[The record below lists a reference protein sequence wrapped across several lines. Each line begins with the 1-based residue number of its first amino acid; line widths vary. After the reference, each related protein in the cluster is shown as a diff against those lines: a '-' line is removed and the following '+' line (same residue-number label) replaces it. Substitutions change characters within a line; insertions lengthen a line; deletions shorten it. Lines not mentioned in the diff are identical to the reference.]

1 MKRPNSTPAQA
12 LTDDNLAA
20 IERLRSRFARLPDQ
34 RMAGRVEH
42 RLDEV
47 LLIAFCSI
55 LSDNDA
61 YTDMEAF
68 ARSQMVWLRTFLPL
82 INGAPSHDVFRNV
95 FMALQPQALL
105 NILSEWCGEL
115 AGEHVVIDGKALR
128 GTAAT
133 ATGKSMV
140 HVLRA
145 WVHAAGISAGHVV
158 CSEKSNELE
167 ALPRLLEALMLKGAT
182 VTIDAMGCHPDI
194 AEQIHLA
201 GGDYVLALKG
211 NQKGAHEAV
220 SEHFAGIDALAE
232 AEAGSVPATHQSATT
247 MELSHGR
254 FEWRV
259 CTVTEDLAWFHKSW
273 KWLGLRSVLRVR
285 RTTHRGSVREALS
298 EETHYYLSSLPA
310 HATRLAAFVRHHW
323 SVENSCHYVLD
334 VTFSEDHCQVRDR
347 CAAHNLCI
355 LRELTGRV
363 LRHHP
368 AQKSLRA
375 KRKLAALDGDFRLSL
390 LAHIPQN
397 SHA

>member
-1 MKRPNSTPAQA
+1 MKRPNATPVQT
-12 LTDDNLAA
+12 LSDDNLAA
-20 IERLRSRFARLPDQ
+20 IERLRRRFARLPDQ
-34 RMAGRVEH
+34 RMPGRVEH

-105 NILSEWCGEL
+105 NILCEWCGEL
-115 AGEHVVIDGKALR
+115 AGRHVVIDGKALR

-133 ATGKSMV
+133 ATGKSMG

-145 WVHAAGISAGHVV
+145 WVHEAGISAGHVV

-167 ALPRLLEALMLKGAT
+167 ALPRLLEALMLTGAT

-194 AEQIHLA
+194 AEQINLA

-211 NQKGAHEAV
+211 NQKGAHEAL
-220 SEHFAGIDALAE
+220 SEHFAGLDARTQA
-232 AEAGSVPATHQSATT
+232 AGSLPATHQSTT
-247 MELSHGR
+247 TLELSHGR
-254 FEWRV
+254 CERRV
-259 CTVTEDLAWFHKSW
+259 CTVTEDLLWFHKSW

-285 RTTHRGSVREALS
+285 RTTHRGGVREALS
-298 EETHYYLSSLPA
+298 EETHYYLSPVFPPMP
-310 HATRLAAFVRHHW
+310 FVWPHW
-323 SVENSCHYVLD
+323 S
-334 VTFSEDHCQVRDR
+334 
-347 CAAHNLCI
+347 AI
-355 LRELTGRV
+355 TGQWKT
-363 LRHHP
+363 P
-368 AQKSLRA
+368 AIMSLM
-375 KRKLAALDGDFRLSL
+375 
-390 LAHIPQN
+390 
-397 SHA
+397 

>member
-1 MKRPNSTPAQA
+1 MKDPNSTPVET
-12 LTDDNLAA
+12 LSEDNLAA
-20 IERLRSRFARLPDQ
+20 IEGLRRRFARLPDA

-42 RLDEV
+42 RLDEI

-68 ARSQMVWLRTFLPL
+68 ARSQIVWLRTFLPL
-82 INGAPSHDVFRNV
+82 LNGAPSHDVFRNV

-115 AGEHVVIDGKALR
+115 AGRQVVIDGKALR

-145 WVHAAGISAGHVV
+145 WVHEAGISAGHVV

-167 ALPRLLEALMLKGAT
+167 ALPRLLGALMLTGAT

-194 AEQIHLA
+194 AEQINLA
-201 GGDYVLALKG
+201 GGEYVLALKG
-211 NQKGAHEAV
+211 NQKGALEAV
-220 SEHFAGIDALAE
+220 SEHFAGLEALA
-232 AEAGSVPATHQSATT
+232 AARGGVPETPQSNTT
-247 MELSHGR
+247 IELSHGR
-254 FEWRV
+254 FEQRI
-259 CTVTEDLAWFHKSW
+259 CTVTDDLAWFHKSW
-273 KWLGLRSVLRVR
+273 KWAGLRSVLRVQ
-285 RTTHRGSVREALS
+285 RTTHRGGTREALS

-310 HATRLAAFVRHHW
+310 DAARLAALVRHHW
-323 SVENSCHYVLD
+323 SVENSCHYILD
-334 VTFSEDHCQVRDR
+334 VTFTEDHCQVRDR
-347 CAAHNLCI
+347 CAAHNLCL

-368 AQKSLRA
+368 AKKSLRA

-390 LAHIPQN
+390 LAHIPLCP
-397 SHA
+397 HA

>member
-1 MKRPNSTPAQA
+1 MEHPSSSPSEA
-12 LTDDNLAA
+12 LSGDHLAA
-20 IERLRSRFARLPDQ
+20 IERLRSRFAQLPDR
-34 RMAGRVEH
+34 RMAGRVAH

-61 YTDMEAF
+61 YTDMATF
-68 ARSQMVWLRTFLPL
+68 ARSQLTWLRTFLPL
-82 INGAPSHDVFRNV
+82 VNGPPSHDVFRNV
-95 FMALQPQALL
+95 FIALQPQTLL
-105 NILSEWCGEL
+105 DILCAWCGEL
-115 AGEHVVIDGKALR
+115 AGQQVVIDGKALR

-145 WVHAAGISAGHVV
+145 WVHAAGISAGHAV
-158 CSEKSNELE
+158 CSEKSNELD
-167 ALPRLLEALMLKGAT
+167 ALPRLLEALLLKGAT

-201 GGDYVLALKG
+201 GGEYVLALKG

-220 SEHFAGIDALAE
+220 VAHFARVDARTKATGAL
-232 AEAGSVPATHQSATT
+232 PATHHSAATI
-247 MELSHGR
+247 ELSHGR
-254 FEWRV
+254 FERRV
-259 CTVTEDLAWFHKSW
+259 CTVTDDLGWFHKSW

-285 RTTHRGSVREALS
+285 RTTHRGGTRAALS
-298 EETHYYLSSLPA
+298 EETHYYLASLPA
-310 HATRLAAFVRHHW
+310 SVTRLAALVRHHW

-334 VTFSEDHCQVRDR
+334 VTFGEDHCQVRDR

-368 AQKSLRA
+368 AKKSLRA
-375 KRKLAALDGDFRLSL
+375 KRKLAALDPAFRLSL
-390 LAHIPQN
+390 LAHIPQTP
-397 SHA
+397 HA